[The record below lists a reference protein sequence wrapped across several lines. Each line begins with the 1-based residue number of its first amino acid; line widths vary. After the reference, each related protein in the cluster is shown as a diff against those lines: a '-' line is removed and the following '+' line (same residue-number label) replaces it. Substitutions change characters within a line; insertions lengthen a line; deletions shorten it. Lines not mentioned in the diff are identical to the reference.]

1 MSQISLETKTV
12 LSPEKVILR
21 AETYFCDE
29 YGLEVTERSDC
40 CIRLEGGGGYVAIS
54 AKSEGHLT
62 DVNLEGREW
71 TFELERFMQNIV
83 Y

>member
-1 MSQISLETKTV
+1 MSQISLETKSK

-21 AETYFCDE
+21 AEAYFGDE

-40 CIRLEGGGGYVAIS
+40 CIRMEGGGGYVFIS
-54 AKSEGHLT
+54 LERDGALT

-71 TFELERFMQNIV
+71 TFELERFMQNIA